1 MTEYNVRLEYQ
12 MPPNE
17 ESGDIL
23 VDTFKTFHPAAGPVG
38 NGNIDVWL
46 TVNGVDA
53 YDVSQIATGLASKV
67 QRPLIALEVLPTADF
82 DRREGLTPVPEL
94 IGADDA
100 ADLLGISRQA
110 VLKRYNTGA
119 LPGHRVG
126 DRVIAFTRRDV
137 ELAAAQRSKQAAE

>member
-23 VDTFKTFHPAAGPVG
+23 VDTFKTFHPSAGPVG

-137 ELAAAQRSKQAAE
+137 DLAAAQRSKSAAE

>member
-12 MPPNE
+12 MPPTE
-17 ESGDIL
+17 ESGDLL

-46 TVNGVDA
+46 TLPGVDA
-53 YDVSQIATGLASKV
+53 YDVSQIATALASKV

-82 DRREGLTPVPEL
+82 DRRVGLTPVPEL
-94 IGADDA
+94 IGADEA
-100 ADLLGISRQA
+100 ADILGISRQA
-110 VLKRYNTGA
+110 VSKKFSSGA

-126 DRVIAFTRRDV
+126 ERVIVFARRDV
-137 ELAAAQRSKQAAE
+137 EAEAARRSAV

>member
-1 MTEYNVRLEYQ
+1 
-12 MPPNE
+12 
-17 ESGDIL
+17 
-23 VDTFKTFHPAAGPVG
+23 
-38 NGNIDVWL
+38 
-46 TVNGVDA
+46 VNGVDA

-137 ELAAAQRSKQAAE
+137 ELAAAQRSKSAAE

>member
-12 MPPNE
+12 MPPTE
-17 ESGDIL
+17 ESGDLL
-23 VDTFKTFHPAAGPVG
+23 VDTFKTFHPSAGPVG

-53 YDVSQIATGLASKV
+53 YYVVQIATALAGKV

-100 ADLLGISRQA
+100 GEILGISRQA
-110 VLKRYNTGA
+110 VLKRYATGN
-119 LPGHRVG
+119 LPGHRIG
-126 DRVIAFTRRDV
+126 DKVIAFVRRDV
-137 ELAAAQRSKQAAE
+137 EAAAAKRSAG